1 MLEKLAIVV
10 DLAYKNGLLL
20 TLITVRINKRKLSI
34 MTPQEFL
41 QRLKYLISFFLTPPT
56 CSFYLIAEY
65 TKTKSFL
72 FINFYQILR
81 GSL

>member
-20 TLITVRINKRKLSI
+20 TLITVRITKRKFLI

-41 QRLKYLISFFLTPPT
+41 QRLKYLISFF
-56 CSFYLIAEY
+56 
-65 TKTKSFL
+65 
-72 FINFYQILR
+72 
-81 GSL
+81 